1 MKWVNA
7 FSQTDIVVDTF
18 NYFLQAIDRDLA
30 PSSDGVKSICFGNV
44 EIEAWYKSQYPLEYS
59 KSPTLYVCEFCLEYM
74 KKEEI
79 YNRHMVGVLFCMI
92 GIIHLICMQKFS
104 E

>member
-1 MKWVNA
+1 M
-7 FSQTDIVVDTF
+7 
-18 NYFLQAIDRDLA
+18 A

-59 KSPTLYVCEFCLEYM
+59 KSSTLYVCEFCLEYM

-92 GIIHLICMQKFS
+92 WIIHLVIYAKYPRKITVITPVCGGAEEGVKKN
-104 E
+104 